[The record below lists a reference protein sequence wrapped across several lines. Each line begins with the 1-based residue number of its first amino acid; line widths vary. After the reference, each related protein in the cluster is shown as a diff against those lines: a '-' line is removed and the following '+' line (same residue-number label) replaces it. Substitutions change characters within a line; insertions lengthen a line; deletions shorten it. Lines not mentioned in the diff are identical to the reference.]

1 MYICRYEEN
10 NVLTVN
16 LSFIS
21 LIKVKIK
28 CYDIKIYRNKQM
40 SYLTFKFFII
50 WEVYWTSTISTLK
63 KVEKPSFSYKFFSS
77 TIDVNSFL
85 VWCALELLTIYFSQM
100 KMSSCK
106 ILSNCPVWA
115 LVTIDTRIFTL
126 VTHATRAGSEGWIE
140 AGLEKYVFYQK
151 SIDMKTAHNVKYI
164 WRKRN
169 NKVGLFFLLSTLLIL
184 CPSFCSP
191 DPDCVCVM

>member
-1 MYICRYEEN
+1 MRKTN

-50 WEVYWTSTISTLK
+50 WEVYWTSATSTLK
-63 KVEKPSFSYKFFSS
+63 KVEKPSFFSS
-77 TIDVNSFL
+77 TIDDEKVKLIFSL
-85 VWCALELLTIYFSQM
+85 MCSGVTIYFSQM

-106 ILSNCPVWA
+106 ILSNCPVPA
-115 LVTIDTRIFTL
+115 LVTIDTRIYNIFNHRPL
-126 VTHATRAGSEGWIE
+126 IVDKWHKFVDYWP
-140 AGLEKYVFYQK
+140 
-151 SIDMKTAHNVKYI
+151 N
-164 WRKRN
+164 RKM
-169 NKVGLFFLLSTLLIL
+169 VWFLLIL
-184 CPSFCSP
+184 HSVPIRNDP
-191 DPDCVCVM
+191 DPINVYNNFQ